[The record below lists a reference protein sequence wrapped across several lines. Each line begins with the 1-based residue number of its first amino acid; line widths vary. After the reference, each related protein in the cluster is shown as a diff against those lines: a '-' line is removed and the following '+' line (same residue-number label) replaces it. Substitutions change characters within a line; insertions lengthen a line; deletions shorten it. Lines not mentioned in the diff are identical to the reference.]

1 MKICVVFVAVK
12 QWQMQYYASLVE
24 TGILGRCGKN
34 DMVTSRFAIHF
45 KCSKRKGCHENH
57 NEKLHRLKTMK
68 DFFNLGGR
76 ISTGGVCEASVAY
89 RTRLEFLSSRECQDL
104 LLFLK
109 FIVIIKGVVSKSCMR
124 SAMLYGN

>member
-1 MKICVVFVAVK
+1 MYPLQHFF
-12 QWQMQYYASLVE
+12 LLEVE
-24 TGILGRCGKN
+24 RILGRCGKN

-109 FIVIIKGVVSKSCMR
+109 FIVIIKGVVSKSPR
-124 SAMLYGN
+124 RGYGTLPW